1 MKACFPPA
9 AKDVLFYEG
18 LNKRRLKE
26 VIEITLVKVNNT
38 TMFYN
43 LLIKVLGVLNY

>member
-1 MKACFPPA
+1 MKACFLLA
-9 AKDVLFYEG
+9 AEDVLFCEG

-26 VIEITLVKVNNT
+26 VVEIALVKVNST
-38 TMFYN
+38 TMFCN